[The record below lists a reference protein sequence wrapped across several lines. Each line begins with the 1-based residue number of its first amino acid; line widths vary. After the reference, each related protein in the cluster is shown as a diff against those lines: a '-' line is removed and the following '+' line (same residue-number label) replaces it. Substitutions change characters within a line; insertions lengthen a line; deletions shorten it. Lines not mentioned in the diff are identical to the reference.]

1 MSVSLINK
9 TINDLQV
16 SGLQIFYDFASYSNG
31 GTVINSIAS
40 GESAYSGAII
50 GADVGFTG
58 NSSGSGYFTDQYI
71 EIQNVTG
78 IQEEGFTVIF
88 SQEKTGVSPGVIY
101 SDMDPGGPSGCEIG
115 IAASNQ
121 LYFKNYVNGAPS
133 YVTMDNTP
141 CDKNIYAVSVNNFG
155 LCVLNRLSFAS
166 KEEVSFVYQFN
177 NQATGDTR
185 RYYNMERK
193 SFIVPAHTISNGN
206 SWRVGSG
213 EFSYKGYMDYFL
225 YFDRFLGTSTIKKL
239 TRSIYSDYAVVPEVT
254 GTSIG
259 PLSGYSFT
267 KTGVSGIVGTANYI
281 SGSGTQS
288 GFYTYQSGVAK
299 TGFVGLS
306 GVVYRPYSGV
316 EGVTGSEVIA
326 QKLYRKTTNL
336 SLEFDMSGALSKV
349 PLENY
354 QSSGSYWHFSGNSGT
369 YNGDSATGA
378 AGTLFGITGFEMVT
392 ITGYV
397 TGLSIPLL
405 GYSGNSGILYS
416 GFSSTPLRSTGNSY
430 VGTGSYISAGQNED
444 ESYYPRALSLV
455 GETNSEYFYEIM
467 FDASGSSS
475 LNSEGLILRN
485 SKYQELT
492 ARMTGRATDST
503 VNLAINGVSS
513 FTGSPVYSTSNYN
526 LPQVDVIS
534 GFMTSGT
541 EIITQT
547 SLAVEDEVIYD
558 VVESGVK
565 NSLTIANT
573 GQYSSSPFTSFN
585 ITDSQVFFN
594 GVKIYSGI
602 DYLYAGGFTPSGGVT
617 GMTGVYFTY
626 PDYSGSSTVTGSG
639 ITPISVDH
647 SAITP
652 NGYVAFFN
660 GVRQPFGGIVEHS
673 RNSDLLSGTRVLN
686 NDTNFY
692 NMLNGVTQEKI

>member
-9 TINDLQV
+9 TINDVGL

-58 NSSGSGYFTDQYI
+58 NSSGSGYFTEQYI

-78 IQEEGFTVIF
+78 IQEEGFTIIF

-121 LYFKNYVNGAPS
+121 LYFKNYINGTPS
-133 YVTMDNTP
+133 YATMGNTP
-141 CDKNIYAVSVNNFG
+141 CDKNIYSVSVDQFG
-155 LCVLNRLSFAS
+155 SANLYRLSFALP
-166 KEEVSFVYQFN
+166 EVRSFIYQFN
-177 NQATGDTR
+177 NSATGDMV
-185 RYYNMERK
+185 RYYNLESK
-193 SFIVPAHTISNGN
+193 SLTVPAHTISNGS
-206 SWRVGSG
+206 SWRIGSG
-213 EFSYKGYMDYFL
+213 EFLYKGYMDYFL
-225 YFDRFLGTSTIKKL
+225 YFNKALGTDAIRKL
-239 TRSIYSDYAVVPEVT
+239 SRAIHSEYSIAPEVT
-254 GTSIG
+254 GTTLG
-259 PLSGYSFT
+259 TVTGYSFT
-267 KTGVSGIVGTANYI
+267 TTGVSGIVGTSNYI

-336 SLEFDMSGALSKV
+336 TLEFSASGSVSRV
-349 PLENY
+349 PLSNY

-378 AGTLFGITGFEMVT
+378 PGTLFGITGFEMVT

-405 GYSGNSGILYS
+405 GYSGNSGTQYS
-416 GFSSTPLRSTGNSY
+416 GFSFTPLTSTGSSY
-430 VGTGSYISAGQNED
+430 IGTGSYIIAGPNED
-444 ESYYPRALSLV
+444 ESYYPRALSLI
-455 GETNSEYFYEIM
+455 GEVHSKYFYEIT
-467 FDASGSSS
+467 FDASGADS
-475 LNSEGLILRN
+475 LNKEGDIRGNRIYQKN
-485 SKYQELT
+485 SAT
-492 ARMTGRATDST
+492 MTGGATDATTNVS
-503 VNLAINGVSS
+503 LNGISL
-513 FTGSPVYSTSNYN
+513 FTGSPTYSKSSFN
-526 LPQVDVIS
+526 LPQVDVVS
-534 GFMTSGT
+534 GFMTSGV
-541 EIITQT
+541 EIIT
-547 SLAVEDEVIYD
+547 EVSIDTTDQLIYD
-558 VVESGVK
+558 NVESGLK
-565 NSLTIANT
+565 DSLTITNT
-573 GQYSSSPFTSFN
+573 GQYSSAPFVGFEV
-585 ITDSQVFFN
+585 TDSQVFLN

-602 DYLYAGGFTPSGGVT
+602 NYVNAGGFSPSGWVT
-617 GMTGVYFTY
+617 GVTGVYFTY
-626 PDYSGSSTVTGSG
+626 PNYSGSSTITGSG
-639 ITPISVDH
+639 ATPLSVDH

-652 NGYVAFFN
+652 NGYISFFN
-660 GVRQPFGGIVEHS
+660 GVRQPFGSIIEHA
-673 RNSDLLSGTRVLN
+673 RNSDLLSGTVVLN
-686 NDTNFY
+686 NQTNFY
-692 NMLNGVTQEKI
+692 NMINGVEQR